1 MHRRLLQGLATAVAA
16 AALAIAAAPASAEA
30 QCSAGFT
37 LTSYAGGSSC
47 FRITSGSTSWTTANA
62 EATSLGGW
70 LAAIGSAAE
79 NAAARSFMDGII
91 GGSQFF
97 IGFTD
102 VATEGAFVW
111 SNGQAVT
118 YTNWNGGEPNNAGNE
133 DVTEMLSN
141 GTWNDIQD
149 SPNAPRFG
157 LIESAAVSTVP
168 EPATVGLLGAGLAV
182 LGVAAHRRRRAV
194 A

>member
-1 MHRRLLQGLATAVAA
+1 MHRRLLQGLATAAA
-16 AALAIAAAPASAEA
+16 AFAIAAAPASAEA

-47 FRITSGSTSWTTANA
+47 FRITSGSTSWSIANA

-79 NAAARSFMDGII
+79 NAAARSFMDGLI
-91 GGSQFF
+91 GGSQFH

-102 VATEGAFVW
+102 AASEGAFVW

-118 YTNWNGGEPNNAGNE
+118 YTNWNLGEPNDVNNE
-133 DVTEMLSN
+133 DVTEMLST
-141 GTWNDIQD
+141 GAWNDIQD
-149 SPNAPRFG
+149 SPNTIRYG
-157 LIESAAVSTVP
+157 LIETAAVSTVP

-182 LGVAAHRRRRAV
+182 LGVAARRRRRAV

>member
-1 MHRRLLQGLATAVAA
+1 MHRRLLQGLATAAA
-16 AALAIAAAPASAEA
+16 VLAIAAVPASAEA

-37 LTSYAGGSSC
+37 FTSYAGGSSC
-47 FRITSGSTSWTTANA
+47 YRLTTSASGWSTANA
-62 EATSLGGW
+62 EAASLGGW
-70 LAAIGSAAE
+70 LAAIGSVQE
-79 NAAARSFMDGII
+79 NVAARAFVDATFVGNN
-91 GGSQFF
+91 QFF

-102 VATEGAFVW
+102 AATEGTFVW

-118 YTNWNGGEPNNAGNE
+118 YTNWNAFEPNNAGNE

-141 GTWNDIQD
+141 GSWNDIQD
-149 SPNAPRFG
+149 SPNTPRYG

-182 LGVAAHRRRRAV
+182 LGAAARRRRRAV